1 MENNALQYIR
11 HCKLVIAGSGGEG
24 LDVSGLRITFEVKK
38 ADAETPNTATIRVYN
53 MAESTVKRIK
63 NEFDRVILQAGY
75 DSNFGVIFDG
85 NIKQV
90 IFGRESNTDT
100 YVDIF
105 AGDGDDAYNFAI
117 VSTTLAKGS
126 TQQQQ
131 VQTCAD
137 SFAAHGT
144 GKGYIGGDFT
154 GTKLPRGKVMY
165 GMARDY
171 LRRSAQTTNTSWSVQ
186 DGKLQFVERGG
197 MLPGQAV
204 VLTSKSGLIGTPE
217 QTNDGIKADCLLNP
231 LLKIGG
237 LVKIDERSVQEAKLP
252 DTDEKSEAN
261 APASIAAD
269 GVYRI
274 LTVEYK
280 GDTRGQA
287 WYSSLVCLAVDES
300 APPGKKVK

>member
-1 MENNALQYIR
+1 MSALQYIR
-11 HCKLVIAGSGGEG
+11 HCKLIIADSGGDG
-24 LDVSGLRITFEVKK
+24 LDVSGLRITFTVKK
-38 ADAETPNTATIRVYN
+38 ADAETPNSAEIRIYN
-53 MAESTVKRIK
+53 MAQNTAQRIK
-63 NEFDRVILQAGY
+63 KEFDRVILQAGY
-75 DSNFGVIFDG
+75 NSNFGVIFDG

-90 IFGRESNTDT
+90 MSGRENNTDT
-100 YVDIF
+100 FVDIF

-117 VSTTLAKGS
+117 VSQTLAAGS
-126 TQQQQ
+126 TQKQQ
-131 VQTCAD
+131 VQVCAD

-144 GKGYIGGDFT
+144 GKGYIGGDFS

-171 LRRSAQTTNTSWSVQ
+171 LRRAAATTGTSWSVQ

-197 MLPGQAV
+197 LLPGQAV

-217 QTNDGIKADCLLNP
+217 QTNDGIRAECLLNP

-237 LVKIDERSVQEAKLP
+237 LVKIDERSIAEAKLP

-261 APASIAAD
+261 APASINAD
-269 GVYRI
+269 GLYRL
-274 LTVEYK
+274 LTVEHS
-280 GDTRGQA
+280 GDTRGQT
-287 WYSSLVCLAVDES
+287 WYSSLVCLSVDES

>member
-1 MENNALQYIR
+1 MENALQYIR
-11 HCKLVIAGSGGEG
+11 HCKLIIADSGGEG
-24 LDVSGLRITFEVKK
+24 LDVSGLRIVFTIKK
-38 ADAETPNTATIRVYN
+38 ADAETPNSAEIRVYN
-53 MAESTVKRIK
+53 MAQNTAQRIK
-63 NEFDRVILQAGY
+63 KEFDRVILQAGY

-90 IFGRESNTDT
+90 IFGRENNTDT
-100 YVDIF
+100 FVDSF

-117 VSTTLAKGS
+117 VSQTLAAGS

-131 VQTCAD
+131 VQVCAD

-171 LRRSAQTTNTSWSVQ
+171 LRRSAATTGTSWSVQ
-186 DGKLQFVERGG
+186 DGKLQFVEHGG
-197 MLPGQAV
+197 LLPGQAV

-217 QTNDGIKADCLLNP
+217 QTNDGIRAECLLNP

-237 LVKIDERSVQEAKLP
+237 LVKIDERSIAEAKLP

-261 APASIAAD
+261 KPASINAD
-269 GVYRI
+269 GLYRL
-274 LTVEYK
+274 LTVEHS
-280 GDTRGQA
+280 GDTRGQQ
-287 WYSSLVCLAVDES
+287 WYSSLVCLSVDES